1 MRTCDAGHST
11 GTYIYGAREPNV
23 AAYRGLVADFG
34 GPEGP
39 RIDPWTLNVDR
50 TLRRSPVMCV
60 VGERDEA
67 GDGLSV
73 DGSVHTMRPPKRWTV
88 RPQVRSSHSG
98 YVNSDTRRG
107 GGGSSGDVLV
117 TRHPAASC
125 PREGV
130 WELPSRRMGA

>member
-1 MRTCDAGHST
+1 MLYASLMSGAPLDLDLIPCGRVTPVTRRGRT
-11 GTYIYGAREPNV
+11 YGAREPMSRRIV
-23 AAYRGLVADFG
+23 ACADFG

-88 RPQVRSSHSG
+88 CRKFG
-98 YVNSDTRRG
+98 
-107 GGGSSGDVLV
+107 
-117 TRHPAASC
+117 AAI
-125 PREGV
+125 PD
-130 WELPSRRMGA
+130 M